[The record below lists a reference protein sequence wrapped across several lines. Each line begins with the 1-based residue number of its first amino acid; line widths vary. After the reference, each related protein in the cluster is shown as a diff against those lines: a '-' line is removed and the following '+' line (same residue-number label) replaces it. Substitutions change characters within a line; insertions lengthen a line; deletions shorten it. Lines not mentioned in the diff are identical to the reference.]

1 MITDTYG
8 VITRARITKTLL
20 VEITAS
26 PAGITCEWIG
36 ERPPKLNARQ
46 FARYRAARNK
56 AIAELAER
64 MGGTGLLL
72 ETGSITTGRKLFV
85 FEPGN
90 SVKEQPMPDI
100 VTDGYREH

>member
-1 MITDTYG
+1 M
-8 VITRARITKTLL
+8 
-20 VEITAS
+20 
-26 PAGITCEWIG
+26 
-36 ERPPKLNARQ
+36 
-46 FARYRAARNK
+46 
-56 AIAELAER
+56 AELAER